1 VPSASSIGTTP
12 RKPRPRAGDL
22 AYGREDWLRT
32 LIAADKQEG
41 LEPLRAWA
49 KRMLLDTSYAAQ
61 PAGGEPVRLAQLRA
75 ALIEHYLQVGPIFA

>member
-1 VPSASSIGTTP
+1 VMID
-12 RKPRPRAGDL
+12 GDL
-22 AYGREDWLRT
+22 AYGREDWLKG
-32 LIAADKQEG
+32 LIAPDRQEG

-75 ALIEHYLQVGPIFA
+75 DLIEHYPPVGPIFA